1 MITAVAHHQA
11 GHAVAAWVL
20 GLPLAKVTIPVHD
33 ETDGGC
39 TYQGWPR
46 WFRPDVTVFAQHRV
60 QAERHITS
68 MLAGPEAERRHRAEA
83 GHVDDH
89 ALADNARH
97 DYDSATDLATYLA
110 ADTADYEALLARLR
124 THTVALVEEHW
135 ASVIS
140 LAEQLLS
147 HHQMTGSWVNAY
159 LDTSPR
165 VTLPWTDT
173 DTQGT
178 EKG

>member
-11 GHAVAAWVL
+11 GHAVAAWAL

-33 ETDGGC
+33 ETVGGC
-39 TYQGWPR
+39 SYQGWPR
-46 WFRPDVTVFAQHRV
+46 WFRPDVTLFAQHRQ

-83 GHVDDH
+83 GPVDDQ

-97 DYDSATDLATYLA
+97 DYDSATDLVTYLA
-110 ADTADYEALLARLR
+110 EDTANYEALLARLR
-124 THTVALVEEHW
+124 AGTSALVEEHW
-135 ASVIS
+135 AAVVS

-147 HHQMTGSWVNAY
+147 HREMTGSWVNAY
-159 LDTSPR
+159 LDT
-165 VTLPWTDT
+165 LP
-173 DTQGT
+173 
-178 EKG
+178 